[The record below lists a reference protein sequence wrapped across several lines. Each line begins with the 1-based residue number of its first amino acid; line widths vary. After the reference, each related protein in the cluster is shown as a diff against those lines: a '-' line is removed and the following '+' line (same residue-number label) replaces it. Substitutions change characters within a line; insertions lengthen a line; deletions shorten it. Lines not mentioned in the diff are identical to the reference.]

1 MKMIRI
7 VIAEDHQ
14 VVREGLRLFLDTQ
27 PDIEVVGEAAN
38 GLEALERVREARP
51 DVLLL
56 DLIMPEMDGLE
67 VLRTV
72 GRELPEV
79 AVLVL
84 TSALDDRMV
93 IPAVRAGAAGYVL
106 KTVSSSELVEAVRN
120 VAAGKPVLHPE
131 ITRMLM
137 REVRRGPGSIGG
149 ESFTQREM
157 EVLSL
162 IAHHMTNKEIARE
175 LGISEKTV
183 KTHVSNI
190 LSKLGVSSRADAAR
204 YAREQG
210 LG

>member
-1 MKMIRI
+1 MIRI

-14 VVREGLRLFLDTQ
+14 IVREGLRMFFDTQ
-27 PDIEVVGEAAN
+27 PDIKVVGEAAN
-38 GLEALERVREARP
+38 GREALEVIEKTNP
-51 DVLLL
+51 DILLL

-67 VLRTV
+67 VLKVIGKET
-72 GRELPEV
+72 PKIT
-79 AVLVL
+79 VLVL

-106 KTVSSSELVEAVRN
+106 KTVSSTELADAVRS

-137 REVRRGPGSIGG
+137 REVRKGPGAIGS

-162 IAHHMTNKEIARE
+162 LAHYLSNKEIAKE

-190 LSKLGVSSRADAAR
+190 LSKLGVSGRADAAR
-204 YAREQG
+204 YAKEQG

>member
-1 MKMIRI
+1 MIRI

-14 VVREGLRLFLDTQ
+14 VVREGLKMFLDIQ
-27 PDIEVVGEAAN
+27 PDIEVVGEATN
-38 GLEALERVREARP
+38 GKEAVTLVREKKP

-67 VLRTV
+67 VLRIV
-72 GRELPEV
+72 NKEMPDV

-106 KTVSSSELVEAVRN
+106 KTVSSSELIEAVRN
-120 VAAGKPVLHPE
+120 VAEGKPVLHPE

-137 REVRRGPGSIGG
+137 REVREGPGFIGG
-149 ESFTQREM
+149 ESFTQREL

-162 IAHHMTNKEIARE
+162 IAHHMTNKEIAKE

-190 LSKLGVSSRADAAR
+190 LSKLGVSSRAEAAR
-204 YAREQG
+204 YAKEQG